1 MTRHAEYA
9 VAGHATARRI
19 LGPNQIDQLGEALLA
34 LTGEVWILSDRLAVL
49 EAILAEH
56 GIDATGAIERFVPSP
71 AMEKAL
77 DAKRDKLIA
86 TVLAALAAQD
96 PPANP

>member
-9 VAGHATARRI
+9 VGGGERRI
-19 LGPNQIDQLGEALLA
+19 LGAGQLDQLGEALLA
-34 LTGEVWILSDRLAVL
+34 LTGEVWILTDRLTVL

-56 GIDATGAIERFVPSP
+56 GIDAAGAIDRFVPSP
-71 AMEKAL
+71 EMEKAL

-86 TVLAALAAQD
+86 TVLAALTAAD
-96 PPANP
+96 TPANP

>member
-9 VAGHATARRI
+9 VSGDAAARRI
-19 LGPNQIDQLGEALLA
+19 LGPNQLDRLGEALLA
-34 LTGEVWILSDRLAVL
+34 LTGEVWILTDRLAVL
-49 EAILAEH
+49 EAVLAGH
-56 GIDATGAIERFVPSP
+56 GINATEAIDRFVPSP
-71 AMEKAL
+71 DMEKTL

-96 PPANP
+96 PPATS